1 MAPCIRMVRAIR
13 RMCAP
18 PCQCHSRLRVCGWS
32 PAESPRPFG
41 RSAGYHSVPCGCAP
55 LHPQGTLR
63 IARRDVGSLGGRAA
77 AAASVGRFSPSTP
90 QAGSDGWRA
99 RAFGEPA
106 GLEIPTW

>member
-1 MAPCIRMVRAIR
+1 MSMPQPSASLRVEPCREPTSLRAIR
-13 RMCAP
+13 RVP
-18 PCQCHSRLRVCGWS
+18 QCTLRMRGPS
-32 PAESPRPFG
+32 IR
-41 RSAGYHSVPCGCAP
+41 RVPCGSP
-55 LHPQGTLR
+55 EG
-63 IARRDVGSLGGRAA
+63 DVGSLGGRAA